1 MEPCKA
7 IATLQIARD
16 LRNDA
21 AVQLSSRLSALPE
34 EVKELCRE
42 AQEQQDQDGTA
53 LELSEEQAEKMAE
66 LIGDDLLDTDLDEA
80 LANVKTFMRIV
91 EQQKQA
97 RQQLIQLL
105 IQSRC
110 QFGSDEAAKVFYS
123 LDAILK
129 DLKARKQL
137 LTDAM
142 DLEGFEEGSDFKAH
156 DCTEAEKKAAALEPL
171 SWYNSTDEPDAK
183 RAKLSE

>member
-1 MEPCKA
+1 MEPCKG

-34 EVKELCRE
+34 EIKKVCRE
-42 AQEQQDQDGTA
+42 AQEKQEEDGTT
-53 LELSEEQAEKMAE
+53 LELSEDQAANFAE
-66 LIGDDLLDTDLDEA
+66 FIGDDLLDTDLDEA
-80 LANVKTFMRIV
+80 LLNVKTFASIV

-110 QFGSDEAAKVFYS
+110 QFGSDEAAKLFYS
-123 LDAILK
+123 LDGILD
-129 DLKARKQL
+129 DLKERKQL
-137 LTDAM
+137 LSDAM
-142 DLEGFEEGSDFKAH
+142 DLEGLDYESH
-156 DCTEAEKKAAALEPL
+156 DSKEAEKNKAAALEPL
-171 SWYNSTDEPDAK
+171 AWYKPDEPDAK
-183 RAKLSE
+183 RAKLE